1 MLRALAGGAR
11 DLGRMQEI
19 AAVLLRYGFGDI
31 VRRLGMALHWKEAG
45 RPLHLDSPQRL
56 REALQELGP
65 TFVKL
70 GQILATRVDLFAP
83 EWIAE
88 LEKLQDQ
95 APPAAFPAIH
105 EQLTEDLGA
114 APEAAFAAFDPEPIA
129 AGSIAQVH
137 RARLA
142 DGTEVAVKVRR
153 PGIVPVVEADLR
165 LVARLAEM
173 LETRFPD
180 LARFRPRE
188 VVRQFTATLRRE
200 LDLAA
205 ECRNAERIAA
215 SFRERA
221 EIVVP
226 RVYWDWT
233 GERVN
238 VQAYVDGTPSRDPE
252 VLQAAGLDRRALAHR
267 GAQAM
272 LKMVLEDGFFHAD
285 PHPGNVFYLPGN
297 RVAFID
303 FGMVGHLSER
313 RRQELVQLLNG
324 LVGRDA
330 ESVVDILLDWAG
342 TSPLDAERLAGDIDA
357 FIDRYHGMPLQDLRM
372 GAMLADM
379 TALLREHRLGLPP
392 DLALVLKACVT
403 LETYG
408 RELDPQFDMVG
419 EAAPFLQSATL
430 AQFGPG
436 NLAKHGVR
444 AGRLLLATLAEL
456 PHDLRALLRSART
469 GRLQVHV
476 DLTSLLR
483 FGAQLDGAA
492 NRLAIGIVT
501 AALIIGSSIV
511 MTVEG
516 GPTLFGL
523 PFFGLLGFLGALAGG
538 AWLLLSILRSGAGR

>member
-1 MLRALAGGAR
+1 MLRALAGTAR
-11 DLGRMQEI
+11 DLGRLQEI
-19 AAVLLRYGFGDI
+19 GAVLLRYGFGDL
-31 VRRLGMALHWKEAG
+31 VGRLGIILHWK
-45 RPLHLDSPQRL
+45 DSDQPAQLGAPQRARL
-56 REALQELGP
+56 ALQELGP
-65 TFVKL
+65 AFVKL
-70 GQILATRVDLFAP
+70 GQILATRVDLFPP

-88 LEKLQDQ
+88 FEKLQDQ
-95 APPAAFPAIH
+95 APPAAAH
-105 EQLTEDLGA
+105 EVRAQLVEDLGT
-114 APEAAFAAFDPEPIA
+114 APEEAFAAFDPEPVA

-142 DGTEVAVKVRR
+142 DGTAVAVKVRR

-165 LVARLAEM
+165 LLARFAEI
-173 LETRFPD
+173 LEARFPD

-188 VVRQFTATLRRE
+188 VVRQFTRTLRTE

-205 ECRNAERIAA
+205 ECRNAERVAQN
-215 SFRERA
+215 FREHP

-226 RVYWDWT
+226 AVYWAWT

-238 VQAYVDGTPSRDPE
+238 VQAFVDGTPSRDPE
-252 VLQAAGLDRRALAHR
+252 ALEAAGLDRHVLAHR

-303 FGMVGHLSER
+303 FGMAGHLSER
-313 RRQELVQLLNG
+313 RRDELVQLLNG

-330 ESVVDILLDWAG
+330 EAVVEILLDWAG
-342 TSPLDAERLAGDIDA
+342 AARVDTEKVSLDVDA
-357 FIDRYHGMPLQDLRM
+357 FIDRYHGLPLHELRM

-379 TALLREHRLGLPP
+379 TALLREHQLALPP

-419 EAAPFLQSATL
+419 EAAPFLQAATL
-430 AQFGPG
+430 ERFGPAR
-436 NLAKHGVR
+436 LAKRGWR
-444 AGRLLLATLAEL
+444 AGRMLLEVLSDL
-456 PHDLRALLRSART
+456 PRDLRELLRSAKT
-469 GRLQVHV
+469 GKLQVHV
-476 DLTSLLR
+476 DLTSLHR
-483 FGAQLDGAA
+483 FGVQLDGAA

-501 AALIIGSSIV
+501 AAFIVGSSIV

-523 PFFGLLGFLGALAGG
+523 PLLGALGFSGALVGG
-538 AWLLLSILRSGAGR
+538 AWLFVSILRSGR